1 MRHHFTDLNR
11 VPLLLQLG
19 GFTSEIL
26 GWGFYSGEAWW
37 RNYLHAHSFFEV
49 CYAFCGRGRFRIG
62 GRDCPVQAGDLFIAK
77 PDEAHEIVSD
87 DAAPLGIYFWSYTL
101 VPPAGAS
108 HRDVDAMLHA
118 FSVDGAAVASGVGVV
133 EKTLEL
139 LTDEVARGSPGY
151 AQVVE
156 GLALKLILETA
167 RAVSHVQPPTVT
179 NGKPGRDASKDISK
193 DVAVTTMLRY
203 IRDNYNRPLSLK
215 EVAAQ
220 VHLSERHTSRLFKRA
235 VGTSV
240 KQHVLDLRLDVAK
253 QLLLNEKTSVAEVA
267 YATGYGDVRHFSTLF
282 RQRTGTTPTDYRE
295 RGGTRFL

>member
-1 MRHHFTDLNR
+1 
-11 VPLLLQLG
+11 
-19 GFTSEIL
+19 
-26 GWGFYSGEAWW
+26 
-37 RNYLHAHSFFEV
+37 
-49 CYAFCGRGRFRIG
+49 
-62 GRDCPVQAGDLFIAK
+62 
-77 PDEAHEIVSD
+77 
-87 DAAPLGIYFWSYTL
+87 
-101 VPPAGAS
+101 
-108 HRDVDAMLHA
+108 MLHA
-118 FSVDGAAVASGVGVV
+118 FSLGGAAVASGMSVV
-133 EKTLEL
+133 EKTVEL

-151 AQVVE
+151 IQVIE

-167 RAVSHVQPPTVT
+167 RAVSHVQPPTGT
-179 NGKPGRDASKDISK
+179 NGSPGRGVSPENSKNI
-193 DVAVTTMLRY
+193 AVTTMLRY

-282 RQRTGTTPTDYRE
+282 RQRTGATPTDYRG